1 MSGGQP
7 QAGPASGGTAS
18 GGTAADETA
27 ADAGGPATA
36 EPGIDGPG
44 PGAGG
49 GAQDSAG
56 TTPGP
61 LSADPAEL
69 TRLIR
74 VAVHDELSWLPDHVL
89 DQIRRDRA
97 FDALNDRLRSAERRL
112 ETRRERPL
120 IVAVHRMLNRLR
132 RLDFDQA
139 VKDSLEAEL
148 VKILASAGMT
158 ETGQVGEEY
167 DADRHEALEGTTA
180 DDGTATVAEVLAP
193 GLGAFDEV
201 VIRSLVR
208 IAPADRQA

>member
-7 QAGPASGGTAS
+7 EAGPASGGTAP
-18 GGTAADETA
+18 DETA
-27 ADAGGPATA
+27 AGADGPATA
-36 EPGIDGPG
+36 EAGTDGPGRG

-49 GAQDSAG
+49 DAQGPAGAR
-56 TTPGP
+56 TGP

-74 VAVHDELSWLPDHVL
+74 AAVHDELNWLPDHVL
-89 DQIRRDRA
+89 DQVRRDRA
-97 FDALNDRLRSAERRL
+97 FDALNDRLRRAERRL

>member
-1 MSGGQP
+1 MSGGQS
-7 QAGPASGGTAS
+7 QAGPASGGTAP
-18 GGTAADETA
+18 DETA
-27 ADAGGPATA
+27 ADVDGPAPA
-36 EPGIDGPG
+36 EPGTDGPGRG

-49 GAQDSAG
+49 GAQDPAG
-56 TTPGP
+56 TRTGP
-61 LSADPAEL
+61 QSADPAEL

-74 VAVHDELSWLPDHVL
+74 AAVHDELNWLPDHVL
-89 DQIRRDRA
+89 NQVRRDRA